1 MVARSQLVR
10 HNNKRG
16 QSDDAASS
24 DVSEVFSDFESDS
37 DSNTDLELDNEVSDS
52 DDNDPDD
59 DSHNDEGQLSPEH
72 YLAQA
77 ESLNVSRLR
86 QKRYA
91 DGTQEKLDDTR
102 AYWNRYCRHIGIDPA
117 LQWKSISDS
126 DETVR
131 FLYGFFAW
139 SCDIRCGKNGRHS
152 PGLRTKS
159 SLETFWKLWLLVLEQ
174 ETASGLCKE
183 TIRKVEDVI
192 ALVAQ
197 EKELELTGRP
207 KKNMYIEDRIQMLFF
222 CQLAAYTASRPGA
235 LLHLRYRDIGLK
247 LIRDPE
253 GGQPRL
259 FIFLKPDFTKRFL
272 GKKAPNEFKIPEIIF
287 DPSLVLSPH
296 VCLLS
301 MLFHIQGF
309 KRLSKTGPVLDS
321 PEKLYSLQVLDGLGQ
336 QELLLKDELSDKFVF
351 CQVEREPTGYQIILE
366 KKLTAAMLGSRL
378 RRGGETTGFDQVT
391 HPYNLRYAG
400 AKAFNNSGE
409 VTDALQNVILQH
421 ADIRTFVR
429 HYEVDVDVDVQGI
442 VRKTESQT
450 PLVRFACSFS
460 ASIDPDRP
468 FRLSAEESKSLNKLP
483 VVLTRQEKVNKYK
496 QKWED
501 CKAKLQRANMAAS
514 HCVEDCKPDLRL
526 QKKLELLEDRTM
538 EAKRRYNIAIRE
550 LRNEKQRQRNRR
562 IRENLK
568 RYRNEQPVID
578 VMNTLEHKSSMAP
591 QHLAVIDALLTMPG
605 TTLEAES
612 QRRIDAINAL
622 TAFCPVEEGRPI
634 PRTNRSCRR
643 PVPDDDD
650 ETGTPVKRQR
660 QAFDDD
666 TKIALRQAMEFVKV
680 KDQRERPTTCFLC
693 LGNPNLPLKERTAK
707 HKTPGSLTRHFL
719 RKHINRLWP
728 ARGVECNVCGIVSLE
743 QKADLLNH
751 AELCHGTVVRG
762 RAQGELAQACKQAT
776 FLL

>member
-1 MVARSQLVR
+1 MSS
-10 HNNKRG
+10 
-16 QSDDAASS
+16 QSDDDASS

-37 DSNTDLELDNEVSDS
+37 DSTTDLELDNEVSDS
-52 DDNDPDD
+52 VDNDPDD

-86 QKRYA
+86 QKQYA
-91 DGTQEKLDDTR
+91 DGTQEKLDDTT

-117 LQWKSISDS
+117 LQWKTISDS

-139 SCDIRCGKNGRHS
+139 RCDICHGKNSRHS
-152 PGLRTKS
+152 PCLRTKS
-159 SLETFWKLWLLVLEQ
+159 LLETFWKLWHLVLKQ

-183 TIRKVEDVI
+183 TICKVI

-207 KKNMYIEDRIQMLFF
+207 KKNMYIEDVAEFARVLLTTIEMTFACSWQRIQMLFF

-235 LLHLRYRDIGLK
+235 LLHLCYQDIGLK
-247 LIRDPE
+247 LIWDPE
-253 GGQPRL
+253 GGQPWL
-259 FIFLKPDFTKRFL
+259 
-272 GKKAPNEFKIPEIIF
+272 NEFKIPEIIF

-309 KRLSKTGPVLDS
+309 KRLSKTGP
-321 PEKLYSLQVLDGLGQ
+321 

-351 CQVEREPTGYQIILE
+351 CQVERKPTGYQIILE
-366 KKLTAAMLGSRL
+366 KKLTAAILGS
-378 RRGGETTGFDQVT
+378 
-391 HPYNLRYAG
+391 
-400 AKAFNNSGE
+400 SGE

-442 VRKTESQT
+442 GRKTESQT
-450 PLVRFACSFS
+450 PLVWFACSFS
-460 ASIDPDRP
+460 ASIDQDRP

-483 VVLTRQEKVNKYK
+483 VVLARQEK
-496 QKWED
+496 
-501 CKAKLQRANMAAS
+501 LQHANMAAS
-514 HCVEDCKPDLRL
+514 HCVEDCKPDFWL
-526 QKKLELLEDRTM
+526 QKKLELLEDWTM
-538 EAKRRYNIAIRE
+538 EARRRYNIAIRE
-550 LRNEKQRQRNRR
+550 LPGKLVNTK
-562 IRENLK
+562 
-568 RYRNEQPVID
+568 

-591 QHLAVIDALLTMPG
+591 QYLAVIDTLLTMPG

-622 TAFCPVEEGRPI
+622 TAFCPVEKGRPI

-660 QAFDDD
+660 QVLDDD
-666 TKIALRQAMEFVKV
+666 TKIALRQAMEFVTV

-693 LGNPNLPLKERTAK
+693 LGNPNLPLKERTVK
-707 HKTPGSLTRHFL
+707 HTTPGSLTRHFL
-719 RKHINRLWP
+719 PKHINPPWP
-728 ARGVECNVCGIVSLE
+728 ARGVECNVCGIVSLA

-751 AELCHGTVVRG
+751 AEVCHGTVVRG
-762 RAQGELAQACKQAT
+762 RAQGELAQA
-776 FLL
+776 FLQFKFYVL

>member
-1 MVARSQLVR
+1 MS
-10 HNNKRG
+10 K
-16 QSDDAASS
+16 
-24 DVSEVFSDFESDS
+24 VFSDFESDS
-37 DSNTDLELDNEVSDS
+37 DSNTDLKLDNKK
-52 DDNDPDD
+52 
-59 DSHNDEGQLSPEH
+59 Q
-72 YLAQA
+72 
-77 ESLNVSRLR
+77 
-86 QKRYA
+86 YA
-91 DGTQEKLDDTR
+91 NSTQEKY
-102 AYWNRYCRHIGIDPA
+102 YWHIGIDPA
-117 LQWKSISDS
+117 LQWKSISDL
-126 DETVR
+126 DKTVY

-139 SCDIRCGKNGRHS
+139 RCDICHGKN
-152 PGLRTKS
+152 
-159 SLETFWKLWLLVLEQ
+159 ETV
-174 ETASGLCKE
+174 SGLCKE

-192 ALVAQ
+192 ALVAR

-207 KKNMYIEDRIQMLFF
+207 KKNMYIEDVAEFARVLLTTMEMTFACGWQRIQMLFF

-321 PEKLYSLQVLDGLGQ
+321 PEKLYSLRVLDGLGQ

-351 CQVEREPTGYQIILE
+351 CQVEREPTRYQIILE

-378 RRGGETTGFDQVT
+378 RRGGEITGFDQVT

-450 PLVRFACSFS
+450 PLVRFACSFN
-460 ASIDPDRP
+460 
-468 FRLSAEESKSLNKLP
+468 SAEESKSLNKLP
-483 VVLTRQEKVNKYK
+483 AVLARQEKVNKRK

-501 CKAKLQRANMAAS
+501 CKAKLQHANMAAS
-514 HCVEDCKPDLRL
+514 HCGEDCKPDLWL

-550 LRNEKQRQRNRR
+550 LRNEKQRQRSQR

-568 RYRNEQPVID
+568 CYRNEQPVINVKRQLAGKLVNTK

-591 QHLAVIDALLTMPG
+591 QHLAVINALLTMPG
-605 TTLEAES
+605 TTLEAEC

-634 PRTNRSCRR
+634 PRTNQSCRR

-650 ETGTPVKRQR
+650 EASTPVKRQR
-660 QAFDDD
+660 QVLEDD

-719 RKHINRLWP
+719 RKHINRPWP
-728 ARGVECNVCGIVSLE
+728 ARGVECNVCGIMSLE